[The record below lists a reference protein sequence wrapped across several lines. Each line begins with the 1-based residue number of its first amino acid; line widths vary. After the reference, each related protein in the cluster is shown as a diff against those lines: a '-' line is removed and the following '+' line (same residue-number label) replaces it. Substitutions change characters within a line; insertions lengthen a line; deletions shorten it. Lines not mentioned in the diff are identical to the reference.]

1 MMKYSES
8 VLEYKNSFRDMGKLV
23 SSTDDVFK
31 KKYFPGGK
39 SSKKFLPSFI
49 PGQIY
54 SFFYPTDSKVN
65 EKRPFINRNPIVLCT
80 DSHTSKNDGT
90 ILKGIDLIVTP
101 PLRRIEILSKIF
113 DSFSDI
119 LSRNEDAHKK
129 GYSISPI
136 LLDDKFLEKSI
147 PSTGYRS
154 SLFGFKSKF
163 VRDAKIMDLEDW
175 FKIPYLGHSIIE
187 GLNVQGIYKQYE
199 SKLNQLKDLK

>member
-1 MMKYSES
+1 MKYSES

-23 SSTDDVFK
+23 SNTDDIFK

-39 SSKKFLPSFI
+39 SDKKFYPPFI

-54 SFFYPTDSKVN
+54 SFFYPTDSKVS

-80 DSHTSKNDGT
+80 DSHSSKNDGI
-90 ILKGIDLIVTP
+90 ILKGIDLVVTP

-113 DSFSDI
+113 DSFS
-119 LSRNEDAHKK
+119 NV
-129 GYSISPI
+129 ISTNDSSYKSGTNVKPI
-136 LLDDKFLEKSI
+136 LLDDKFLDKAI
-147 PSTGYRS
+147 PNTGYLS

-163 VRDAKIMDLEDW
+163 IRDVKIVDLEDW

-199 SKLNQLKDLK
+199 SKLNQVKDLK